1 MTEPSGQVK
10 VWICKSHYGHNSD
23 LGSTW
28 LPKFKREEF
37 AARLQQGVPKEKI
50 LEDIINSVS
59 SKFQRHHLA
68 DKQDLKNIRKAFGLD
83 DVQRHAN
90 DQDSV
95 LAWIQ
100 EWHDQKEN
108 PVVYYK
114 LQGLLNSYSFPIS
127 ISISTVVRHV
137 VPLSSSD
144 VPYYM
149 CW

>member
-1 MTEPSGQVK
+1 MGKFAKILFTEPSGQVK
-10 VWICKSHYGHNSD
+10 VWICKSDYRHNSD

-50 LEDIINSVS
+50 LEDIRNSVS

-68 DKQDLKNIRKAFGLD
+68 DKQDLKNIRKASGLD
-83 DVQRHAN
+83 DVQQHTN

-100 EWHDQKEN
+100 GWHDQKEF
-108 PVVYYK
+108 
-114 LQGLLNSYSFPIS
+114 LFLSYLYLHFYCCVTFV
-127 ISISTVVRHV
+127 STVFF
-137 VPLSSSD
+137 
-144 VPYYM
+144 
-149 CW
+149 